1 MALRQTF
8 LGTTSI
14 GTPVY
19 IDKRAVEADKVILT
33 GGITTHLF
41 AGFGGGRKSVMP
53 GLPVWKLSNIIIC
66 WL

>member
-1 MALRQTF
+1 M
-8 LGTTSI
+8 
-14 GTPVY
+14 Y

-53 GLPVWKLSNIIIC
+53 GLAGVELSNIIIC